1 MNIELNLKII
11 IMILFVN
18 FIYLVF
24 ITGFLTLISQLIYD
38 RVLGKGDKK
47 EKKDK
52 VKEEREEKEESDKN
66 KGGEGKEEPRF
77 SLEDQWIRKMSKTV
91 SPFLNKYLGNYYWFL
106 HAFIMITGGTIL
118 LFDNNIYH
126 LLILLNISC
135 VDAIACIFLHECPLT
150 ILEFKYL
157 KKSLINGKYNCLKNS
172 PILYKCNHNY
182 EKTLEF
188 ITNMVCFLFG
198 KINVLIIMKLFNLN
212 FAPIE

>member
-38 RVLGKGDKK
+38 RLLGKG

-52 VKEEREEKEESDKN
+52 VKEEEKEKKEEESDK
-66 KGGEGKEEPRF
+66 KERRGSGGNLVPP
-77 SLEDQWIRKMSKTV
+77 LEDQWIRKMSKTV
-91 SPFLNKYLGNYYWFL
+91 SPFLNRCLGNYYWFL
-106 HAFIMITGGTIL
+106 HAFIMITAGTIL

-135 VDAIACIFLHECPLT
+135 VDVIACIFLHECPLT

-172 PILYKCNHNY
+172 PILYKCNNNY

-198 KINVLIIMKLFNLN
+198 KINILIIMKLFNIN